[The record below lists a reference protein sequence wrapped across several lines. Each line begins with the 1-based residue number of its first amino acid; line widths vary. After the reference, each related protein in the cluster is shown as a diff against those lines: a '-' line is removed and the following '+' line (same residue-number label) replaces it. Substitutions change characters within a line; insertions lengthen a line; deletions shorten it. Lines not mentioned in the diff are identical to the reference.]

1 MNNTVKDGVSK
12 YAERLLRLNKITQE
26 EFDEI
31 KAIHDKFNKLEGK
44 DDFEKYQ
51 ILRDSIDDIKRYY
64 KDLASNDL
72 EKLITS
78 YM

>member
-1 MNNTVKDGVSK
+1 MNNTVKDGASK

-51 ILRDSIDDIKRYY
+51 ILRTCISGSFFYCRILLYRAFIEHY
-64 KDLASNDL
+64 
-72 EKLITS
+72 
-78 YM
+78 

>member
-1 MNNTVKDGVSK
+1 MSGIVKDGVSK

-51 ILRDSIDDIKRYY
+51 ILRTCISGSFFYCRILLYRA
-64 KDLASNDL
+64 LLN
-72 EKLITS
+72 TF
-78 YM
+78 

>member
-1 MNNTVKDGVSK
+1 MNNTVKDGLSK

-51 ILRDSIDDIKRYY
+51 ILRTCRDTGSFFYCRILLYRA
-64 KDLASNDL
+64 LLN
-72 EKLITS
+72 TF
-78 YM
+78 